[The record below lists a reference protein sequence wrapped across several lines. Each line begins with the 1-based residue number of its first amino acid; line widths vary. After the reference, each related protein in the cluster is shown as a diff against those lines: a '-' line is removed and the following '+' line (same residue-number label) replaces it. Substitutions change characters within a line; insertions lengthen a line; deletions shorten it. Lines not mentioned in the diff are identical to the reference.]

1 MLRIVR
7 GGRLVSVSLVLLV
20 ALFGLAL
27 AAACGDDDDT
37 ASTATVINSLTP
49 TPGGA
54 ASASAS
60 AVTSPSSSASASAS
74 TGSGSAAT
82 ATVDITAKDTAFDKK
97 DISVPAGAQVTVNMT
112 NQDAIIHNIAFYP
125 DKSAVEKDAYFIGEL
140 FKGPNVTKTESFK
153 APTKP
158 GVYYFHCDVHPDQ
171 MNGTFTV
178 K

>member
-1 MLRIVR
+1 MTIFAR
-7 GGRLVSVSLVLLV
+7 GGRLFSVSLVLVV

-27 AAACGDDDDT
+27 AACGDDDST
-37 ASTATVINSLTP
+37 ASTATAINFHTP

-54 ASASAS
+54 ASPSAS
-60 AVTSPSSSASASAS
+60 AASSASA
-74 TGSGSAAT
+74 TGGTAKV
-82 ATVDITAKDTAFDKK
+82 ATVEITAKDTKFDKA
-97 DISVPAGAQVTVNMT
+97 DISVPAGSQVTLKMT
-112 NQDAIIHNIAFYP
+112 NQDTVIHNIAFYP

-153 APTKP
+153 APDKP
-158 GVYYFHCDVHPDQ
+158 GSYYFHCDVHPDQ

>member
-1 MLRIVR
+1 M
-7 GGRLVSVSLVLLV
+7 SVSLVLLV

-60 AVTSPSSSASASAS
+60 AVTSPSSSASASASAS